1 MCLDCRRRPDP
12 TPAAQVDNTGPQAT
26 DFFLY
31 ELRTASESGARAAA
45 RWAGRG
51 SGEAGPAA
59 AAAMREA
66 LNLLSVDGSVAVSDA
81 GREGAEFMLDSDR
94 VGDPSAARKLDIAV
108 DPVEGTRFLA
118 RGMTN
123 AMSVIAVAPRHT
135 MFAPGPALYM
145 EKIAAPAAALGK
157 IDINAPVSG
166 RLQALAEALD
176 KPVTE
181 LTVYVLERTRNKKL
195 VKQIRKTGA
204 RVSLFAA
211 GDIAG
216 ALMAALP
223 GTGIDALMGTGGV
236 PEGILAACAL
246 RALGAEFMGRLDPQ
260 QPGEAEALKEA
271 GMDKDRWHSRNELV
285 ASDDVQ
291 FCATGITSGSL
302 LDGVQRLDAYDR
314 TQTMLLS
321 GLSDGYEILTAYHR
335 RDSE

>member
-1 MCLDCRRRPDP
+1 MDTRQR
-12 TPAAQVDNTGPQAT
+12 QVDSIVPQNT

-31 ELRTASESGARAAA
+31 ELRTVSESAARAAA

-51 SGEAGPAA
+51 SAEAGPAA
-59 AAAMREA
+59 AAAMRDA
-66 LNLLSVDGSVAVSDA
+66 LNLLSLDGSIAVSDA
-81 GREGAEFMLDSDR
+81 GREGAEFLLESDR
-94 VGDPSAARKLDIAV
+94 VGDPLAAHKLDIAV

-123 AMSVIAVAPRHT
+123 AMSVVAVAPLGT
-135 MFAPGPALYM
+135 MLAPGPALYM
-145 EKIAAPAAALGK
+145 EKFAAPPAALGK

-176 KPVTE
+176 KPVTD
-181 LTVYVLERTRNKKL
+181 LTIYVLERTRNKKL
-195 VKQIRKTGA
+195 VKQIHKTGA

-223 GTGIDALMGTGGV
+223 DSGIDALMGTGGV
-236 PEGILAACAL
+236 PEGILAACAM
-246 RALGAEFMGRLDPQ
+246 RALGAEFIGRLDPQ
-260 QPGEAEALKEA
+260 QPSEADALKAA
-271 GMDKDRWHSRNELV
+271 GLDSERWYQRNELV

-302 LDGVQRLDAYDR
+302 FDGVQRLSAYER
-314 TQTMLLS
+314 TQTLLLS

-335 RDSE
+335 R